1 MVGALLFGIGVSIY
15 RILLTSLRQ
24 ILTPDA
30 LQGRVAVTALA
41 LIQGGT
47 LAGALL
53 GGLVGEILGLRATL
67 LLGAAGELLAVLWL
81 LPLLRRQP

>member
-53 GGLVGEILGLRATL
+53 SGLVGEILGLRATL